1 MDREM
6 LKPFT
11 DKITDLVETFGA
23 EYVSEM
29 YFEEDKNFK
38 ENGWYNIYANT
49 DDGVIE
55 IVSGLCYDE
64 VDYELNVLV
73 HNLMETKKRVMSQE

>member
-38 ENGWYNIYANT
+38 ENG
-49 DDGVIE
+49 
-55 IVSGLCYDE
+55 
-64 VDYELNVLV
+64 
-73 HNLMETKKRVMSQE
+73 